1 MKIRSMLALVLF
13 GAPLAAQQAA
23 PSSKAPAPQQKAAPV
38 TKAADTKTPPATK
51 AAATKA
57 ADTKAPQGTKA
68 ANTKAPA
75 GAARPGIQ
83 VAPEAAARPR
93 VPVILRELFAYESEG
108 RRDPFVTL
116 LSSDEL
122 RPTVADLRLVGVL
135 LDPVRPIAVMRE
147 VGTNTQY
154 RVTTGMK
161 IGRMKVAMI
170 KRRSVIFSIEEFG
183 LNRMD
188 SIVLGDTTK
197 VRAR

>member
-1 MKIRSMLALVLF
+1 VT
-13 GAPLAAQQAA
+13 
-23 PSSKAPAPQQKAAPV
+23 KAPAT
-38 TKAADTKTPPATK
+38 TKAADS
-51 AAATKA
+51 
-57 ADTKAPQGTKA
+57 KAPQGTKSD
-68 ANTKAPA
+68 TKAP
-75 GAARPGIQ
+75 GGARPGIQ
-83 VAPEAAARPR
+83 VAPESAARPR
-93 VPVILRELFAYESEG
+93 IPVILREIFVYQAEG

-116 LSSDEL
+116 LTSDEL
-122 RPTVADLRLVGVL
+122 RPTVADLLLVGVL

-188 SIVLGDTTK
+188 SLVLGDTTR
-197 VRAR
+197 VRAK

>member
-1 MKIRSMLALVLF
+1 MMTRSMLALVLVA
-13 GAPLAAQQAA
+13 APLAAQQAA
-23 PSSKAPAPQQKAAPV
+23 PQSKAPASQKAAPV
-38 TKAADTKTPPATK
+38 TKAADTKTTPATK
-51 AAATKA
+51 SPATKA
-57 ADTKAPQGTKA
+57 ADTKAPQGTKTA
-68 ANTKAPA
+68 GTKAPA

-83 VAPEAAARPR
+83 VAPETAARPR
-93 VPVILRELFAYESEG
+93 VPVILREVFAYESEG

-188 SIVLGDTTK
+188 SVVLGDTTK
-197 VRAR
+197 VRAK